1 MVSGRYG
8 LEVEQWSDNRTLPIS
23 AVRIP
28 LGTQIYMVA
37 NAPARHSRYI
47 PITLRSGRQR
57 YPYEI
62 VRYNILLCYL
72 NQHCL
77 LIKIGENY
85 FNPVYTSVKTTPI
98 LQR

>member
-37 NAPARHSRYI
+37 NAPARYSRYI
-47 PITLRSGRQR
+47 PMTLRSGCQR
-57 YPYEI
+57 YPYEM
-62 VRYNILLCYL
+62 VRYNVCAFPYAIYVLHPLIFLIDLLKPPL
-72 NQHCL
+72 
-77 LIKIGENY
+77 
-85 FNPVYTSVKTTPI
+85 
-98 LQR
+98 